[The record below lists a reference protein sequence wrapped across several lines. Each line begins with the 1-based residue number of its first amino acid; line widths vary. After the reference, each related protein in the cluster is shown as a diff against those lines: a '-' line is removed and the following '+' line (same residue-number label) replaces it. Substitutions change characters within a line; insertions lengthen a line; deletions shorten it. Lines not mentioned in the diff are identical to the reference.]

1 VRVAP
6 PIEGLQRCVGRRVVG
21 IAVYEEEF
29 HGFEIVFEDGSALRV
44 KVSGPWSA
52 EFKEGV

>member
-1 VRVAP
+1 MRVAP